1 MSYSFN
7 YGATGP
13 TLGPNNLG
21 YIYNGAV
28 NANVIPNGGGT
39 LLNCL
44 TISETGIY
52 IINLYGLIWSNQV
65 AVPNDSFWWVLSI
78 AGNPGTILY
87 QNRYY
92 GYPMSVDAGTTLGVS
107 VSRSLSISIN
117 AGTVVTVLIQP
128 FLSNTVGPYPD
139 ATTQVQFG
147 CSAIRIA

>member
-13 TLGPNNLG
+13 VLHPTDLG
-21 YIYNGAV
+21 YIYNGGASA
-28 NANVIPNGGGT
+28 NAITNGVST
-39 LLNCL
+39 SLNCL
-44 TISETGIY
+44 TISDTGIY
-52 IINLYGLIWSNQV
+52 IINLYGLIWSGQV

-78 AGNPGTILY
+78 AGNPGSILY

-117 AGTVVTVLIQP
+117 AVTVLIQP
-128 FLSNTVGPYPD
+128 SLSNTVSGSYPF